1 GATWAGDFIPYVT
14 GLPYPLSAVPR
25 AQLEA
30 TLDTIRARIKA
41 EAPWARQSG
50 LLAYLDEQI
59 ASLDTDEKLRET
71 MDAPLT
77 RVEAWA
83 KANGIKPENITL
95 GEFGMIRQEY
105 GNPYV
110 MPAEYRAAYV
120 R

>member
-1 GATWAGDFIPYVT
+1 PYVT

-30 TLDTIRARIKA
+30 VLDRIRARIKA

-50 LLAYLDEQI
+50 LLAYLYEQV

-71 MDAPLT
+71 MDAPFT

-95 GEFGMIRQEY
+95 GE
-105 GNPYV
+105 
-110 MPAEYRAAYV
+110 
-120 R
+120 